1 MAAALITQSEAEQLF
16 AAYLNISQTDAEN
29 LVGYIFG
36 TGDRTV
42 TGDQTVTGSVITN
55 SVKQRTAAGLT
66 VGIATDK
73 LGFYGKA
80 PIVQAVL
87 ATGAGAT
94 VDDVITALQNI
105 GLVKQA

>member
-1 MAAALITQSEAEQLF
+1 MAAANITQEEAEQLF
-16 AAYLNISQTDAEN
+16 AAYLNVSQTDAEN

-36 TGDRTV
+36 TGDRTI

-55 SVKQRTAAGLT
+55 SIKQRTVDGLKI
-66 VGIATDK
+66 GIATDK
-73 LGFYGKA
+73 IAFYGKD

-94 VDDVITALQNI
+94 VDDVITALQNL
-105 GLVKQA
+105 GMVKQA